1 MKKPNA
7 ILLVLAAF
15 ILGIVTGLFIAAY
28 KGPPPGLERGAMNR
42 IPEIRPD
49 SGIHAKLEAVQE
61 KIKASPKSIPL
72 YVEAGNLLMDHEQY
86 DQALAYYQQALE
98 IGGPQPDLLT
108 DMGVCYRRMG
118 NPGKAVEAFRQARKL
133 DPRHENSAL
142 NLGIVLFHDLGQ
154 KEEALAAWREYLE
167 LNPGGKGPT

>member
-1 MKKPNA
+1 M
-7 ILLVLAAF
+7 
-15 ILGIVTGLFIAAY
+15 
-28 KGPPPGLERGAMNR
+28 
-42 IPEIRPD
+42 
-49 SGIHAKLEAVQE
+49 
-61 KIKASPKSIPL
+61 
-72 YVEAGNLLMDHEQY
+72 MDHEQY